1 MCFEIWMREVH
12 VDLEVFQMPRMVMIM
27 YKKEK
32 VEEVNRADKDDQLVE
47 NLLQVHRSQ
56 SRGRTDMI

>member
-12 VDLEVFQMPRMVMIM
+12 VDLEVFQMPLVVMIM
-27 YKKEK
+27 YKKKK

-47 NLLQVHRSQ
+47 NLLQVHRP
-56 SRGRTDMI
+56 

>member
-1 MCFEIWMREVH
+1 MSRSKMCFEIWMREVH

-27 YKKEK
+27 YKKKK

-47 NLLQVHRSQ
+47 NLLQVHRP
-56 SRGRTDMI
+56 

>member
-12 VDLEVFQMPRMVMIM
+12 VDLEVFQMPRVVMIM
-27 YKKEK
+27 YKKKK

-47 NLLQVHRSQ
+47 NLLQVHRS
-56 SRGRTDMI
+56 

>member
-27 YKKEK
+27 YKKK

-47 NLLQVHRSQ
+47 NPPTGSSSLEQRSN
-56 SRGRTDMI
+56 